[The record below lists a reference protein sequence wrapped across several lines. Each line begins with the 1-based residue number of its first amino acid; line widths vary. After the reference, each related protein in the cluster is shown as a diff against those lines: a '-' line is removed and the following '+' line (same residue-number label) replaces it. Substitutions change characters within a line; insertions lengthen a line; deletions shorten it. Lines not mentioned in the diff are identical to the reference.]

1 MRDDFKIDEQMKKI
15 LDSYRVSFPLPKDQ
29 EQTLTILKEYLPGK
43 KKNTLLQTFKHLL
56 GNSLQELLAT
66 SKLHYFLMIAL
77 ILALF
82 PFLDASINPYL
93 MLFFTAPI
101 PLLIGFWNISGRG
114 HTVMRDLEKTF
125 LYSYEQVICS
135 RIITI
140 TGISLLFLT
149 IPISYFLLAGFHLET
164 FSVFRLVMYGLTPTF
179 MFAVYLLCIATIHRH
194 ENILGVSVLVW
205 GGMGFAAIL
214 TPIGDMIL
222 SIHLTAYV
230 LLNVTLLNL
239 LIYMIARLLKNK
251 GRSFE
256 NI

>member
-1 MRDDFKIDEQMKKI
+1 MDEQIKKI
-15 LDSYRVSFPLPKDQ
+15 LDSYRVSSPLPEDQ

-43 KKNTLLQTFKHLL
+43 KKNTLLRTFKNLL
-56 GNSLQELLAT
+56 GIALQELLAT
-66 SKLHYFLMIAL
+66 SKLHYFIMIAL

-82 PFLDASINPYL
+82 PFLDASIDPYL

-101 PLLIGFWNISGRG
+101 PLFIGFWNLSGRG
-114 HTVMRDLEKTF
+114 HNVMKDLEKTF
-125 LYSYEQVICS
+125 VFSYEQVLCS

-140 TGISLLFLT
+140 TGISILFLM
-149 IPISYFLLAGFHLET
+149 IPILYFLLSGFHMET
-164 FSVFRLVMYGLTPTF
+164 FSIFRLVMYGVTPTF
-179 MFAVYLLCIATIHRH
+179 IFSVYLLYIATIRH
-194 ENILGVSVLVW
+194 ENVLGVSVLVW
-205 GGMGFAAIL
+205 GAMGFAAIS

-230 LLNVTLLNL
+230 LLNVTLLIL